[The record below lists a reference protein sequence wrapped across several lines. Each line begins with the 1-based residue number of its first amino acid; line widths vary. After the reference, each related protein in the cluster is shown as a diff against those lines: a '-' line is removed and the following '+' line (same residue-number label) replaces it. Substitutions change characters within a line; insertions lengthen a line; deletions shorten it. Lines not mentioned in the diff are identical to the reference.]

1 MSRRRREKGKI
12 NVVNLSN
19 YTSPEIKVT
28 KDKSWVTYGT
38 KNEYFSY
45 LLDRYSGSPTN
56 NAIINIHFNFKNL
69 NNRIHSYH
77 RP

>member
-28 KDKSWVTYGT
+28 KDKAWVTYGT

-45 LLDRYSGSPTN
+45 LLIDIQGVQQTMRLSTEY
-56 NAIINIHFNFKNL
+56 
-69 NNRIHSYH
+69 R
-77 RP
+77 R